1 LRASGGSIERVA
13 ITSSRDKVFYAAVS
27 VNGEQVDARPSDA
40 LNLAVRAAAPIL
52 VEERL
57 LDEHGL
63 GAMTLI
69 ETIATS
75 TRRPGCEDRPL
86 PDQRLATW
94 TAAAA

>member
-1 LRASGGSIERVA
+1 
-13 ITSSRDKVFYAAVS
+13 

-63 GAMTLI
+63 GEMTLI
-69 ETIATS
+69 ETIEEKAAKDGLHIPAGEWKSLSMELVLALQVLRWTS
-75 TRRPGCEDRPL
+75 RP
-86 PDQRLATW
+86 QQ
-94 TAAAA
+94 